1 MSMNKKQNGIY
12 AMQRR
17 VYNFF
22 TRNLELLSKL
32 PLFPTLYSLLGTTIP
47 QINALNEEQERDLS
61 GVTKQKETLRGGAFK
76 KVMNLQRRLLAFATF
91 TNNEVLVKEISY
103 TDTEMS
109 HLTDNTFLSAC
120 WVIYHAAETNQVA
133 AAEYEVTP
141 ELLKEV
147 KAAIEAFGKV
157 IDTPKEGQIGKSQ
170 TSGEMGDLIQDNQA
184 TLGKT
189 DLLVDMLKDSQPK
202 IYKEYYDTRKVVNR
216 SGSLTVKALVTD
228 AATNAPV
235 VDAVVSFRL
244 DGVLILEK
252 TSAEAGRFN
261 VKSMDEGNY
270 VVTTTKMGYQTD
282 VRDVVIVANEL
293 NSITI
298 ALKKTEAKKT
308 NE

>member
-1 MSMNKKQNGIY
+1 MNKKQNGIY

-22 TRNLELLSKL
+22 ARNLELLSTL
-32 PLFPTLYSLLGTTIP
+32 PKFLTLYNLLGITIP
-47 QINALNEEQERDLS
+47 QINVLNEAQERDLT
-61 GVTKQKETLRGGAFK
+61 GVTKQKETLKGNTFK

-91 TNNEVLVKEISY
+91 TNNDVLLKEISY

-109 HLTDNTFLSAC
+109 HLADNSFLSAC
-120 WVIYHAAETNQVA
+120 WVIYHAGLTNQVA
-133 AAEYEVTP
+133 ATEYEVTP

-147 KAAIEAFGKV
+147 KAAIEAFAAV

-170 TSGEMGDLIQDNQA
+170 TSGEMGDLIQENQA
-184 TLGKT
+184 TLGKA

-202 IYKEYYDTRKVVNR
+202 IYKEYYDTRKVVTR

-228 AATNAPV
+228 AASNAPV

-261 VKSMDEGNY
+261 VKSMEEGNY
-270 VVTTTKMGYQTD
+270 VVTTTKIGYQTD

-298 ALKKTEAKKT
+298 ALKKTEAKRI